1 MNEDLKKYLEDYDS
15 GQVVESIEMGGI
27 SQDYEIAIQHLVVE
41 TLKILLLEPVSAKV
55 KDYSKK
61 VIDTINIALA
71 LPELN
76 YGYSA
81 AQVGAAR
88 NLAGN
93 FWYRGPS
100 TVLAELKSRKKER
113 IIKIQKIEN
122 NLKIIK

>member
-1 MNEDLKKYLEDYDS
+1 M
-15 GQVVESIEMGGI
+15 GVVLPVTIEMGGI
-27 SQDYEIAIQHLVVE
+27 TKEYEEAIQHLVVE
-41 TLKILLLEPVSAKV
+41 TLKILLLEPTSAKV
-55 KDYSKK
+55 KDFDKK
-61 VIDTINIALA
+61 VIDASKIAIA
-71 LPELN
+71 LPEVN
-76 YGYSA
+76 YGYSG